1 MNENEISYKIIG
13 AALEIHK
20 RYGAG
25 LLENAYEKILAYELR
40 ELGFD
45 VKEQLSLPIQHKD
58 LMIENAYRIDLIV
71 NNLVIVEVK
80 AIVEL
85 PPISFSQVNTY
96 LKLTDLKLGILIN
109 FHSEL
114 LKDGIHRI
122 VNKL

>member
-45 VKEQLSLPIQHKD
+45 VKEQL
-58 LMIENAYRIDLIV
+58 
-71 NNLVIVEVK
+71 
-80 AIVEL
+80 
-85 PPISFSQVNTY
+85 
-96 LKLTDLKLGILIN
+96 N
-109 FHSEL
+109 FYSAQGF
-114 LKDGIHRI
+114 DD
-122 VNKL
+122 

>member
-80 AIVEL
+80 AIIDL
-85 PPISFSQVNTY
+85 PLISYSQVNTY
-96 LKLTDLKLGILIN
+96 LKLTNLKLGILIN

>member
-80 AIVEL
+80 AIIDL
-85 PPISFSQVNTY
+85 PLISYSQVNTY